1 MVNRNQSQDSQ
12 EIAGKIYTVEGYK
25 QKDTVSSALAQTHEQ
40 VSDTF
45 MEGEIDSVIIE
56 GMAESI
62 ASDKQ
67 GK

>member
-1 MVNRNQSQDSQ
+1 MVNRNQSQDSP
-12 EIAGKIYTVEGYK
+12 EIAGKIYTVEDYK

-45 MEGEIDSVIIE
+45 MEGEIDSVIME
-56 GMAESI
+56 GMAESV

>member
-12 EIAGKIYTVEGYK
+12 EIAGKIYTVEDYK

-45 MEGEIDSVIIE
+45 MEGEIDSVIME

>member
-1 MVNRNQSQDSQ
+1 MDKNHSQDSQ
-12 EIAGKIYTVEGYK
+12 EIAGKIYTVEDYK

-45 MEGEIDSVIIE
+45 MEGEIDSVIME
-56 GMAESI
+56 GMAESVVN
-62 ASDKQ
+62 DKQ